1 MLKAK
6 TVLVIDPHRSDL
18 SIIQSEL
25 VRLGY
30 IVVAVNHPS
39 QVEAVLEAMDRVD
52 VIFLDLEM
60 PSQDDYATLQTLRD
74 MGITIPIIAYTVDVD
89 ELQQIRRAGFN
100 GLIAKP
106 LDIDHFGDVLDEILA
121 GEKGWLT

>member
-18 SIIQSEL
+18 IIIQSEL

-30 IVVAVNHPS
+30 IVVALNHPS
-39 QVEAVLEAMDRVD
+39 QVEVVLEAMDRVD

-60 PSQDDYATLQTLRD
+60 PSQDDYATLLTLRD

-89 ELQQIRRAGFN
+89 ELQHIRRAGFD

-106 LDIDHFGDVLDEILA
+106 LDVDRFGDVLDEILA
-121 GEKGWLT
+121 RKKGWLT